1 MEIFNRDHSFPTHG
15 SLAGL
20 PPQAIATRKK
30 DKKWKEDCLD
40 ALEMIGLR
48 QYEVNAMYD
57 DYYLMADGKLSFMEL
72 ADVIPQL
79 KDVQKIRSDI
89 HIPSFLK
96 HYDIIGGI
104 VNAFEGWLTNLQ
116 DKYTVNEVG
125 DLAISE
131 YEEAMST
138 LVRRNLQEKW
148 DMILNQKLLEAGL
161 DPEYNNF
168 ETEEQRQAYAQQI
181 ASAKESM
188 TPDDIK
194 SFMTTRWKTQASYW
208 GDHTL
213 ESDRGR
219 FYMDDMDRENFRD
232 YLLTGKMFRNHFVGF
247 DYYRPE
253 VWSAREVFHPVND
266 KYPQYGSYIGR
277 VHFFEGTDLIARY
290 GHKMTAKQKREIM
303 GGEDTY
309 NGWSTEDGDFRGY
322 KKRKFSLSNMYE
334 NEVIPWRGYH
344 DYKAIV
350 NAEDY
355 FGVPMGEYRRLDA
368 DPNAP
373 SIPRFMPR
381 FHPFGYFNSP
391 FSTRGNDIINPRL
404 YRAVE
409 AYWVSMKPIYLV
421 TYQTE
426 TGLVTQEIVTDEL
439 LKDFLKENGIKKMT
453 RVMDDAIHE
462 PEVNTYV
469 LEYVPE
475 VRFGVKITGGNLFDR
490 AIYIGGDP
498 IPHQIHGDSSLYD
511 YIIPVAGFVGP
522 SLVDRIQPY
531 QMLYNLAMNQ
541 LYNVAEKEIGKFFL
555 GDLGFIPSE
564 YKDMVDKKGALATF
578 MQIVKSVSF
587 MGVGGNDGN
596 DPYRNPQMSSIYN
609 QFGVYD
615 LTNTDQLRSRME
627 IASYAYQMAYRMIG
641 ISEQAI
647 GQSTRYETSTGV
659 KQGVNATMLQT
670 QIYFNNFDSFKKR
683 CLDIHLA
690 TAQVCQ
696 KEGYDWTVMY
706 RNSDLSLVY
715 VNLSDK
721 TLSLR
726 HLNVLAV
733 ANSKKRLELESMK
746 QYILQTNTLGNDL
759 LDLTRMMSANS
770 SVEMNQIARDA
781 RAHAE
786 EIQNRQFQQQQQLQ
800 QQQAEAERAARED
813 EYQKEKELVIIKGE
827 YDLRGKSLTAA
838 GQAARTQDNAVG
850 MDFVKDMAD
859 RQIKQEELDTRRD
872 ELSSRERMA
881 DADRRSREEIERR
894 KLELK
899 EKEIEARNKRTDT
912 DRFTSIINKN

>member
-1 MEIFNRDHSFPTHG
+1 
-15 SLAGL
+15 
-20 PPQAIATRKK
+20 
-30 DKKWKEDCLD
+30 
-40 ALEMIGLR
+40 
-48 QYEVNAMYD
+48 
-57 DYYLMADGKLSFMEL
+57 
-72 ADVIPQL
+72 
-79 KDVQKIRSDI
+79 
-89 HIPSFLK
+89 
-96 HYDIIGGI
+96 
-104 VNAFEGWLTNLQ
+104 
-116 DKYTVNEVG
+116 
-125 DLAISE
+125 
-131 YEEAMST
+131 
-138 LVRRNLQEKW
+138 
-148 DMILNQKLLEAGL
+148 
-161 DPEYNNF
+161 
-168 ETEEQRQAYAQQI
+168 
-181 ASAKESM
+181 
-188 TPDDIK
+188 
-194 SFMTTRWKTQASYW
+194 
-208 GDHTL
+208 
-213 ESDRGR
+213 
-219 FYMDDMDRENFRD
+219 
-232 YLLTGKMFRNHFVGF
+232 
-247 DYYRPE
+247 
-253 VWSAREVFHPVND
+253 
-266 KYPQYGSYIGR
+266 
-277 VHFFEGTDLIARY
+277 
-290 GHKMTAKQKREIM
+290 
-303 GGEDTY
+303 
-309 NGWSTEDGDFRGY
+309 
-322 KKRKFSLSNMYE
+322 
-334 NEVIPWRGYH
+334 
-344 DYKAIV
+344 
-350 NAEDY
+350 
-355 FGVPMGEYRRLDA
+355 MGEYRRLDA
-368 DPNAP
+368 DSNAP
-373 SIPRFMPR
+373 STPRFMPR

-391 FSTRGNDIINPRL
+391 FSTSGNDIINPRL

-522 SLVDRIQPY
+522 SLVDRVQPY

-587 MGVGGNDGN
+587 MGVGGNEGN

-786 EIQNRQFQQQQQLQ
+786 EMQNRQFQQQQQLQ

-813 EYQKEKELVIIKGE
+813 EHQKEKELVIIKGE

-881 DADRRSREEIERR
+881 EADRRSREEIERR

-912 DRFTSIINKN
+912 DRFTSIVNKN